1 MHTLNPNRM
10 SKKAVFYLV
19 KVRVLS
25 GPKSSLVEDL
35 GQEDRTLLK
44 FYREPSLLMLKNK
57 LFPFKEFSVTPEAVL
72 IICTKMICTILW
84 FPFAVE
90 GNFFSTLL
98 TYLNILI
105 KSKQCSKN
113 K

>member
-57 LFPFKEFSVTPEAVL
+57 LFLPFPEVL
-72 IICTKMICTILW
+72 SYVLMSPL
-84 FPFAVE
+84 E
-90 GNFFSTLL
+90 ELFFYISTHISPHKL
-98 TYLNILI
+98 
-105 KSKQCSKN
+105 
-113 K
+113 